1 MHIRLG
7 LDRMLKVFSPFE
19 ITAVQLQSH
28 GFYSC
33 YNSLK
38 QRPSQV
44 APNGDAFSNCLNQT
58 VDVSRIVILTMDI
71 VDNIAQWGFSLVL
84 TSVTVLG
91 DNDVDDLADAVLF
104 GFTPSIVYVM
114 KQLVKAPGHGVR
126 MTIVTSMTDRLPIFV
141 FKDVFDTTKVS
152 VKDGYLVKKFS
163 GRISSRVMVETKA
176 DTSGTPPI
184 SVDLQVRTTCYN
196 LPLGSRVVFQCAI
209 RQIGCRGVHAP
220 FI

>member
-7 LDRMLKVFSPFE
+7 IDRLVGMVSLPFE

-28 GFYSC
+28 RLYSC
-33 YNSLK
+33 LNSLK

-71 VDNIAQWGFSLVL
+71 VDNIAQWGFSLIL

-91 DNDVDDLADAVLF
+91 DNDVDDLAGVVLF

-114 KQLVKAPGHGVR
+114 
-126 MTIVTSMTDRLPIFV
+126 
-141 FKDVFDTTKVS
+141 
-152 VKDGYLVKKFS
+152 
-163 GRISSRVMVETKA
+163 
-176 DTSGTPPI
+176 
-184 SVDLQVRTTCYN
+184 
-196 LPLGSRVVFQCAI
+196 
-209 RQIGCRGVHAP
+209 
-220 FI
+220 